1 MIETDITTKN
11 KSNII
16 NPIII
21 VVTNVINEI
30 CEIKIVIIVF
40 EVNEKAFFIII
51 KK

>member
-1 MIETDITTKN
+1 MIETDIITKN
-11 KSNII
+11 KSNLI
-16 NPIII
+16 NPIIT

-40 EVNEKAFFIII
+40 EVNKKTFFIII

>member
-11 KSNII
+11 KSNIV

-30 CEIKIVIIVF
+30 FEIKIEKITFVL
-40 EVNEKAFFIII
+40 NEITFFVII